1 MAVQMT
7 ASQFDLP
14 ADDLRSIVA
23 DEARFRDWYEETV
36 PRVYGYLFARC
47 GGDAAVA
54 EELTQQTFV
63 EGLRGVARFA
73 GRADPATWLIA
84 IARRKLVDHFRR
96 GYRERRRDLRLIERG
111 APDHAATWRASST
124 LADVREAI
132 DSLPGEQRIAL
143 VLHIVD
149 GLPVRDVA
157 AAIGRSEDATE
168 SLIRRARAAFRRAY
182 GEEADV

>member
-1 MAVQMT
+1 MALAVT
-7 ASQFDLP
+7 AESFDLR

-23 DEARFRDWYEETV
+23 DEARFREWYEETV

-47 GGDAAVA
+47 GGDATVA

-63 EGLRGVARFA
+63 DGLRSATRFA
-73 GRADPATWLIA
+73 GQADPATWLIA

-96 GYRERRRDLRLIERG
+96 GYRERRRDLRLVERG
-111 APDHAATWRASST
+111 GPDHVAAWRASSA

-132 DSLPGEQRIAL
+132 DSLPGDQRIAL
-143 VLHIVD
+143 VLHVVD

-157 AAIGRSEDATE
+157 LAIGRSEDATE

-182 GEEADV
+182 GTSADV